1 MAPDKVVAAMQR
13 QAAEAEVERLRLVG
27 ELEAM
32 RERAEKAEAQLA
44 SITGV
49 TRLELVAAERA
60 KRDGL
65 LAALLD
71 QAGDTPAPS
80 SRKCWCNEDDCRCR
94 DREWCKT
101 ARAAIAAAEAAP

>member
-1 MAPDKVVAAMQR
+1 MSDAKLVAAMQR
-13 QAAEAEVERLRLVG
+13 QLADAEVERLRLVG

-32 RERAEKAEAQLA
+32 RLRAVQSESMLA
-44 SITGV
+44 SVSGV

-65 LAALLD
+65 LASFKAFADAAQGFDIEFADEDAEAEAESALAD
-71 QAGDTPAPS
+71 
-80 SRKCWCNEDDCRCR
+80 
-94 DREWCKT
+94 

>member
-1 MAPDKVVAAMQR
+1 MSDAKVVAVMQR

-27 ELEAM
+27 EIEDM

-65 LAALLD
+65 LAAAAATVRELESED
-71 QAGDTPAPS
+71 CG
-80 SRKCWCNEDDCRCR
+80 WCGAKNHDCRCVDGKWYR
-94 DREWCKT
+94 NL
-101 ARAAIAAAEAAP
+101 RAAIAAAEAAP

>member
-1 MAPDKVVAAMQR
+1 MSDAKVVAAMQR

-32 RERAEKAEAQLA
+32 RLKLVDAESMLA
-44 SITGV
+44 SISGV

-65 LAALLD
+65 LAALKGLMAAALSEYVTCD
-71 QAGDTPAPS
+71 CPDHSVCRPS
-80 SRKCWCNEDDCRCR
+80 IEA
-94 DREWCKT
+94 

>member
-1 MAPDKVVAAMQR
+1 MSDTKAIAALQR

-27 ELEAM
+27 ELEDM

-65 LAALLD
+65 LAAFKTFAD
-71 QAGDTPAPS
+71 AAQGFDVEFA
-80 SRKCWCNEDDCRCR
+80 CEDSEAEAEAALAD
-94 DREWCKT
+94 
-101 ARAAIAAAEAAP
+101 ARAAIAAAEAA